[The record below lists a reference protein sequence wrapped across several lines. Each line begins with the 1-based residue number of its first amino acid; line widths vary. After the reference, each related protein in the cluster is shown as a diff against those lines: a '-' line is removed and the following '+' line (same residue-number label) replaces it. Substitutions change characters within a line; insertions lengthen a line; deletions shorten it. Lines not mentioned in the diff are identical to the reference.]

1 MQTVHPAYQQH
12 EVFDV
17 ERHWQMLIG
26 GALVDAIG
34 GRRYATVDP
43 TTERILG
50 HAPDSGAADVDMACR
65 AALDA
70 APPWRALA
78 PRARAAAVRSLAA
91 IVRANAEELATL
103 DALDLGSP
111 LPMMRLDVER
121 AADSL
126 ELFADWALELKG
138 EVIPASGQ
146 HLHYTTREPFG
157 VVGRIIPFNHPIM
170 FAAGKIAAPLVAG
183 NTVILKPAHQTP
195 LSALRLG
202 ELVADALP
210 PGVLNIVTGAGA
222 EPGAAIARHPDVRR
236 IAFIGSARTG
246 RAIQAAAAD
255 VAVKQ
260 ISLELG
266 GKNAMLVLPDA
277 DLRQAAAA
285 VVHGMNITA
294 STGQSCGSTSRLL
307 VAEDSAAQ
315 LTDLVVEHMSVLRI
329 GDPLD
334 LATDVGPLVTAEH
347 AASVLGHI
355 QRARDDGAVV
365 RCGGGRPGHLPK
377 GFFVEP
383 TVLTEVRPDMPIAGD
398 EVFGPVLSILTYRD
412 EREAVAIA
420 NGVEYGLTAAV
431 WTRDLTRAH
440 RLASELDAGYVWL
453 NATSQHF
460 PGLPYGGVKS
470 SGIGREESLDE
481 LIGFTQVKSV
491 TVSGG
496 RGF

>member
-26 GALVDAIG
+26 GVLVDASG
-34 GRRYATVDP
+34 GRRYSTVDP

-50 HAPDSGAADVDMACR
+50 HAPDGGAADVDLACR

-78 PRARAAAVRSLAA
+78 PRARAAAVRSLAT

-315 LTDLVVEHMSVLRI
+315 LTDLVVEHMSALRI

-334 LATDVGPLVTAEH
+334 PATDVGPLVTAEH